1 MRLLKRDQHQKALAI
16 VRVASRD
23 VECTVSWNH
32 LVDYE
37 MGNGRVASGSKLY
50 NEVEFPNAG
59 YSKYDLMLKTA
70 SDEETCPAA

>member
-1 MRLLKRDQHQKALAI
+1 MKLAEHTVKLLRQDQHQKALAV

-37 MGNGRVASGSKLY
+37 MGKGRVASGVKLY
-50 NEVEFPNAG
+50 NEVGVFQKQE
-59 YSKYDLMLKTA
+59 
-70 SDEETCPAA
+70 